1 MQEGIFL
8 ETGLSTPELNL
19 FFVPSFMTYASS
31 SELGAK
37 YQTQTTFSWY
47 CISKDDVM
55 HIVLQLIFGDS
66 LQTFPK
72 AFIEETTVCSLS
84 PRETLLTEDITA

>member
-8 ETGLSTPELNL
+8 ETGLGTPELNL
-19 FFVPSFMTYASS
+19 FFVPSFMTYVNS

-55 HIVLQLIFGDS
+55 HIVYIVH
-66 LQTFPK
+66 
-72 AFIEETTVCSLS
+72 IW
-84 PRETLLTEDITA
+84 

>member
-1 MQEGIFL
+1 
-8 ETGLSTPELNL
+8 
-19 FFVPSFMTYASS
+19 MTYVNS

-55 HIVLQLIFGDS
+55 HIVLQFILGD
-66 LQTFPK
+66 LVTFMK
-72 AFIEETTVCSLS
+72 EVTVCSLS
-84 PRETLLTEDITA
+84 FRETLLTEDITA